1 MCENFAHV
9 LLSRLVGKIPD
20 ECLQVVS
27 KEITVLLGDYD
38 VTKRK
43 NEIIPYTG
51 LPEAY
56 QAYMVSRKIEGRSEG
71 TLRLY
76 KIRLE
81 DMLITIG
88 KPVEDITANDL
99 RIYLYGLQKR
109 RGISDRTLDGVRL
122 AMNAFFGWCAT
133 EGYCKSNVCAGIK
146 AIKYEVKQREALTD
160 TQLETLRN
168 ACMTDREKAIVE
180 VMYSTGCRVS
190 EMVGV
195 KKSDVDFLTREVK
208 LFGKGKKHRVS
219 YLNAKADVALRK
231 YLESRTD
238 DNESLFVS
246 IRKPHNA
253 LSRAEIE
260 KIMRKIGDRAGIKNV
275 FPHLMRHTFATNA
288 LAHGMPVTD
297 LQKLLGHSK
306 IDTTMIYAEVSQE
319 EISQAHKRY
328 VV

>member
-38 VTKRK
+38 VTKRE

-81 DMLITIG
+81 DMLTTIG

-109 RGISDRTLDGVRL
+109 RGISDRTLDSVRL
-122 AMNAFFGWCAT
+122 ALNAFFSWCST
-133 EGYCKSNVCAGIK
+133 EGYCKTNVCAGIK
-146 AIKYEVKQREALTD
+146 AIKYEIKQREALTD
-160 TQLETLRN
+160 TQLENLRN
-168 ACMTDREKAIVE
+168 ACLTDREKAIVE

-190 EMVGV
+190 EMVGI
-195 KKSDVDFLTREVK
+195 KKTDVDFRTREVR

-231 YLESRTD
+231 YLYSRTD
-238 DNESLFVS
+238 DNDSLFVS
-246 IRKPHNA
+246 IRKPHNS

-260 KIMRKIGDRAGIKNV
+260 KIMRKIGDRAGINKV